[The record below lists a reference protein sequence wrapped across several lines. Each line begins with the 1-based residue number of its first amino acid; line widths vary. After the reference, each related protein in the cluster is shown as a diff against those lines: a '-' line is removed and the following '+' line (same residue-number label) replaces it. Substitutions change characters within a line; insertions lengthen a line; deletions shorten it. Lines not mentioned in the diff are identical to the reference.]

1 MNPSLFELL
10 CKLPETFQFMA
21 PVIDV
26 LPAVPVLFLLLA
38 FLWQAA
44 FSFR

>member
-1 MNPSLFELL
+1 MTPVHDII

-21 PVIDV
+21 PLIDV

-44 FSFR
+44 FAFK

>member
-1 MNPSLFELL
+1 MSYISEMIG
-10 CKLPETFQFMA
+10 KLPDTFQFMA

-26 LPAVPVLFLLLA
+26 LPAVPILFLLLA